1 MPTLSPTRPVCSCST
16 HPFAPTHLALEKKKL
31 SIVYPH
37 PVRSRSPG
45 DPPVHLPPSPFAP
58 TRPLTARLSPSHFTP
73 PGRLYHVAHPTRLR
87 LLSPPDRAHP
97 SRTRKNDQVLFTP
110 TQFFRAHPPTRSSA
124 TRPICAETQG
134 KKIANSPPPP
144 HSSPPP

>member
-1 MPTLSPTRPVCSCST
+1 MCPLTAHLPPASSLPQPIYAHPVAHPPRLQLLNPPVRAHPSRTR
-16 HPFAPTHLALEKKKL
+16 KKKL

-73 PGRLYHVAHPTRLR
+73 PGRLYHVAHPIAPTHLALEKTIKYCLPPPSSFALTHPPVRLPPDPFALRLR
-87 LLSPPDRAHP
+87 
-97 SRTRKNDQVLFTP
+97 
-110 TQFFRAHPPTRSSA
+110 
-124 TRPICAETQG
+124 E
-134 KKIANSPPPP
+134 KK
-144 HSSPPP
+144 